1 MIMITVRFGFV
12 SSVFS
17 ISSAIFS
24 SRLLVVSSNKIICQF
39 LNNPFEQVHQMY
51 KQLVY
56 PLQL

>member
-24 SRLLVVSSNKIICQF
+24 SRLLVSSNKIICQF